1 MTLDPQRLVRAL
13 SLTVDKIERG
23 AYVVTGG
30 SEPHA
35 VRPVGSGW
43 ECDCVDSRYHAG
55 VCKHRLAAYLHR
67 RLDRRVLEALRVAV
81 SS

>member
-1 MTLDPQRLVRAL
+1 MTLDPQRLTR
-13 SLTVDKIERG
+13 SLTLNVDPIENG

-35 VRPVGSGW
+35 VRPVGNGW
-43 ECDCVDSRYHAG
+43 ECDCADGRFHDG
-55 VCKHRLAAYLHR
+55 PCKHRLAVYLSR
-67 RLDRRVLEALRVAV
+67 QLDSRILTALALAV